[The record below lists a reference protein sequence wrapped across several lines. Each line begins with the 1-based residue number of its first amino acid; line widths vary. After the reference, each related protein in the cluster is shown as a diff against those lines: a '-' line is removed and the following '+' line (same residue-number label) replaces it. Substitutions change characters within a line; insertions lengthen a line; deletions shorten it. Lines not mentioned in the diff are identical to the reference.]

1 MFLMIQRTP
10 RSTRTDTLFPYTTL
24 FRSTTKPKNPLA
36 ARPRGIVSLASEQ
49 KSAVRDIFAISPE
62 SFCALVAPAGEHGET
77 LIIGSLIRS
86 EEHTSELQSLMRI
99 SYSVFCLKKKNT
111 MLYFDHHNS
120 YSSLK

>member
-77 LIIGSLIRS
+77 LIIGSLIRRRAS
-86 EEHTSELQSLMRI
+86 PLARLQIRKLGE
-99 SYSVFCLKKKNT
+99 CAT
-111 MLYFDHHNS
+111 TEAAD
-120 YSSLK
+120 